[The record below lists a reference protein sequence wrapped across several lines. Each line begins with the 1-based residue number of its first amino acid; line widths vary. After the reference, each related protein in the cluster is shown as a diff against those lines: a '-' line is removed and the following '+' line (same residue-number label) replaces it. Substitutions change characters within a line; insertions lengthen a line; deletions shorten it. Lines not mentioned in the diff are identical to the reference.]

1 MDDHRF
7 IPEFDSPS
15 RRTADARPVRAAA
28 HVVPSASL
36 ASQARRTIPRR
47 FRKGDAVA
55 EIRER
60 NGRDVIEW
68 SLVLNGHVVTTRQ
81 FSEVERAAYDHEL
94 YGVTTDLK
102 GSGWLEELTS
112 VA

>member
-1 MDDHRF
+1 MEDHRF

-15 RRTADARPVRAAA
+15 RRAATVLSTTPLALPASSPPPVRVETA
-28 HVVPSASL
+28 
-36 ASQARRTIPRR
+36 RR

-55 EIRER
+55 EIRQR
-60 NGRDVIEW
+60 NARDVIEW
-68 SLVLNGHVVTTRQ
+68 SLVLNGNVVTTRQ
-81 FSEVERAAYDHEL
+81 FSDVERAAYDHEL
-94 YGVTTDLK
+94 HGVTTDLK